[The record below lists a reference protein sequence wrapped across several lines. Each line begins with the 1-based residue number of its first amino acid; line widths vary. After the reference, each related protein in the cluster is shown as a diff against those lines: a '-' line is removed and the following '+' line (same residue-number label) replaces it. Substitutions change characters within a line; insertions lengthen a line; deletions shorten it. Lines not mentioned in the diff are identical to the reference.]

1 MVLTKTVVLEDA
13 EMNQVFWTKC
23 RAVHECGEW
32 LVRFNF
38 PGKVQRFVMKLGDFY
53 YRLAG
58 GLIPRPMSGG
68 FSQFVACLANRH
80 NGVAFLRSFIS
91 FAPFVSRSC
100 SLLVES
106 AINPADHQA
115 GAQIHHSRKLPRQF
129 FFLG

>member
-53 YRLAG
+53 CRLAG

-68 FSQFVACLANRH
+68 FSQFVVCLANRPQWCSPF
-80 NGVAFLRSFIS
+80 AFLYFIRSFCITLVR
-91 FAPFVSRSC
+91 FVGGERNQPSRPPGRSPVTP
-100 SLLVES
+100 LQK
-106 AINPADHQA
+106 ITQT
-115 GAQIHHSRKLPRQF
+115 IF
-129 FFLG
+129 